1 MNDNTMK
8 AAVFLGEGNI
18 AVQEVDRPT
27 IGTDDVLI
35 KVMACGI
42 CGTDV
47 HIFHGAEGAAVTT
60 PPTILGHEFAGIVDA
75 IGANVTSVACGD
87 RVSIDP
93 NNTCGMCEPC
103 KSGKAHFCEN
113 MIGYGTTHDG
123 GFAEYC
129 VVHHKQVYSIGDMSF
144 EAGAMAE
151 PVACCLHGIDLCAM
165 SPGGTVLIIGGG
177 TIGLIMLQLAKLAGA
192 ARLIVSEPISAKR
205 KIAKKLGADI
215 LLDPI
220 HDDMDKVLSSVGI
233 TNIDTVIECVGL
245 RATVLDAI
253 NHAGI
258 ASTVML
264 FGLGSPSDTIPLKP
278 FDLFKKEITLRAS
291 FINPYTQQRAL
302 DLIACGKIDVA
313 SLTQGTI
320 GLEELAGVLGDAGKR
335 SEGKVFVKG

>member
-1 MNDNTMK
+1 MSDNTMK

-18 AVQEVDRPT
+18 AVQEVDRPLV
-27 IGTDDVLI
+27 GADDVLI

-47 HIFHGAEGAAVTT
+47 HIFHGSEGAAVTT

-75 IGANVTSVACGD
+75 IGVNVTSVACGD
-87 RVSIDP
+87 RVSVDP

-113 MIGYGTTHDG
+113 MIGYGTTADG

-129 VVHHKQVYSIGDMSF
+129 VVHHKQVYPIGDMSF

-177 TIGLIMLQLAKLAGA
+177 TIGLIMLQLAKLSGA

-205 KIAKKLGADI
+205 ETALALGAD
-215 LLDPI
+215 LVFDPI
-220 HDDMDKVLSSVGI
+220 ADDASSILSTAGVS
-233 TNIDTVIECVGL
+233 NIDTVIECVGL
-245 RATVLDAI
+245 RATMLDAI
-253 NHAGI
+253 KLAGI

-264 FGLGSPSDTIPLKP
+264 FGLGSPSDTIPLAP
-278 FDLFKKEITLRAS
+278 FDLFKKELTLRAS

-302 DLIACGKIDVA
+302 DLIAAGKIDVA
-313 SLTQGTI
+313 ALTQGTI
-320 GLEELAGVLGDAGKR
+320 GLDALAETLSDGSKR
-335 SEGKVFVKG
+335 SEGKIFVSP